1 MRKLAAIMFTDIVGF
16 TALMGE
22 DEGQA
27 LGVLQQ
33 NREFQKEQ
41 IGKHNGEWLKE
52 MGDGTLSSFSSAVD
66 AVNCARAIQVGLR
79 DDPDL
84 TLRIG
89 IHVGDVVF
97 EEGDIFGDGVNVA
110 SRIEPLAEPGGICL
124 SGRVYE
130 DIRNKPDVEA
140 VLLGEKRLKNV
151 KHPLKV
157 YALKGE
163 GLPVPDVDQFVTPPA
178 DELQSIAV
186 LPLVNLTGNADE
198 EWFADGMTEALITSL
213 ARISALKVISRTSV
227 MPYKGS
233 SKSLPQIAAELG
245 VKTVLEGSVLKA
257 GTRVRITAQLI
268 EAQTDRHL
276 WAEEYDRDLTDIL
289 ALHSEVSQAIAKEVN
304 ASLTP
309 EEEAGLKDAKPV
321 HPEAYQLYLRGL
333 QKMNLWEEQG
343 LRIGIDYHRRV
354 LEIDPGYAP
363 AWAELANCY
372 TKLCL
377 FGYNSPQ
384 DSHPKAKEAAL
395 KALELDPTLGDA
407 HAALGAI
414 KMHFEWDWGSLEE
427 HFRQSRRLIPN
438 GINALL
444 WENQWLI
451 VTGRFD
457 EGIEVAQRA
466 AELDP
471 LMGPSHLM
479 LGWSYFMARR
489 YDEAAEAYKKT
500 IELNPAF
507 AYGYAELSWVNFQK
521 RQLLRALLNA
531 RKALKLGNSQIVL
544 GTLGGGYGRVGFK
557 GKARK
562 LLARMTD
569 TYQTTWIDPLF
580 AAVIHMGLGDHDEAF
595 SWLERGVEER
605 SPNMVHLKHNVLAD
619 PIRDDPQF
627 KSILKSI
634 GLD

>member
-27 LGVLQQ
+27 LRVLQK
-33 NREFQKEQ
+33 NREFLKEQ
-41 IGKHNGEWLKE
+41 IRKHNGEWLKE
-52 MGDGTLSSFSSAVD
+52 MGDGTLSSFGSAVD
-66 AVNCARAIQVGLR
+66 AVSCARAIQDSLR
-79 DDPDL
+79 DDNEL

-124 SGRVYE
+124 SGRVYD

-140 VLLGEKRLKNV
+140 VLLGEKQLKNV

-157 YALKGE
+157 YALTGD
-163 GLPVPDVDQFVTPPA
+163 GLPVPAVEQLADPA
-178 DELQSIAV
+178 DDELQSIAV
-186 LPLVNLTGNADE
+186 LPLANLTGNADE
-198 EWFADGMTEALITSL
+198 DWFAEGMTEALITSL

-227 MPYKGS
+227 MPYKDS
-233 SKSLPQIAAELG
+233 TKSLPQIAAELG

-289 ALHSEVSQAIAKEVN
+289 ALNSEVSQAIAKEVN

-309 EEEAGLKDAKPV
+309 EEEAGLRDAKPV

-333 QKMNLWEEQG
+333 QKMSLWEEKG
-343 LRIGIDYHRRV
+343 LRIGVDYHQRV
-354 LEIDPGYAP
+354 LEIDPSYAP

-377 FGYNSPQ
+377 FGYSSPQ

-444 WENQWLI
+444 WELQWLI

-457 EGIEVAQRA
+457 EGIEVGQRA

-471 LMGPSHLM
+471 MMAPSHLM

-489 YDEAAEAYKKT
+489 YDEAAEAYQKT
-500 IELNPAF
+500 IRLNSSF

-521 RQLLRALLNA
+521 RQFLRALLNT
-531 RKALKLGNSQIVL
+531 RKALKLGDSQIIL
-544 GTLGGGYGRVGFK
+544 GTLGGGFGRTGFK
-557 GKARK
+557 RKARK
-562 LLARMTD
+562 LLARMRD
-569 TYQTTWIDPLF
+569 TYQSTWIDPLF
-580 AAVIHMGLGDHDEAF
+580 TATVHLGLGDLDEALR
-595 SWLERGVEER
+595 WMEKGVEER
-605 SPNMVHLKHNVLAD
+605 SPNMVHVKHNVLAD
-619 PIRDDPQF
+619 PIRDDPRF
-627 KSILKSI
+627 KAILASI
-634 GLD
+634 GMD

>member
-1 MRKLAAIMFTDIVGF
+1 
-16 TALMGE
+16 MGE

-27 LGVLQQ
+27 LRVLQK
-33 NREFQKEQ
+33 NREFLKEQ

-52 MGDGTLSSFSSAVD
+52 MGDGTLSSFGSAVD
-66 AVNCARAIQVGLR
+66 AVSCARAIQGSLG
-79 DDPDL
+79 DDVEL

-97 EEGDIFGDGVNVA
+97 EGGDIFGDGVNVA

-140 VLLGEKRLKNV
+140 VLLGEKQFKNV
-151 KHPLKV
+151 KHSLKV

-163 GLPVPDVDQFVTPPA
+163 GLPVPAVDRDVPPTD
-178 DELQSIAV
+178 DELRSIAV
-186 LPLVNLTGNADE
+186 LPLANLTGSGEE

-233 SKSLPQIAAELG
+233 TKSLPQIAAELG

-268 EAQTDRHL
+268 EARTDRHL

-333 QKMNLWEEQG
+333 QKMNLWEKQG
-343 LRIGIDYHRRV
+343 LRIGIDYHQRV
-354 LEIDPGYAP
+354 LEIDPSYAP

-377 FGYNSPQ
+377 FGYDAPQ

-395 KALELDPTLGDA
+395 KALELDPNLGDA

-444 WENQWLI
+444 WELQWLI

-489 YDEAAEAYKKT
+489 YDEAEQVFKRT
-500 IELNPAF
+500 IKLNPEF
-507 AYGYAELSWVNFQK
+507 AYGHLELSWVYFQNRK
-521 RQLLRALLNA
+521 IIRSLLSAQ
-531 RKALKLGNSQIVL
+531 KALRLGDSQIVL
-544 GTLGGGYGRVGFK
+544 GTLGGGFGRVGLK
-557 GKARK
+557 RKARK
-562 LLARMTD
+562 VQEKLTEA
-569 TYQTTWIDPLF
+569 YQATWIDPLF
-580 AAVIHMGLGDHDEAF
+580 MALIHLGLGDYDEAF
-595 SWLERGVEER
+595 SWLEKGVEQR
-605 SPNMVHLKHNVLAD
+605 SPNMVHLKYNMLAD
-619 PIRDDPQF
+619 PIRDDPRF
-627 KSILKSI
+627 DAILKSI

>member
-16 TALMGE
+16 TSLMGE
-22 DEGQA
+22 DENRA
-27 LGVLQQ
+27 LALLQK
-33 NREFQKEQ
+33 NREFQKAR
-41 IGKHNGEWLKE
+41 IGEHNGEWLKE
-52 MGDGTLSSFSSAVD
+52 MGDGTLSSFGSAVE
-66 AVNCARAIQVGLR
+66 AVNCARAIQIGLR

-110 SRIEPLAEPGGICL
+110 SRIEPLAKPGGICL
-124 SGRVYE
+124 SGRVYD
-130 DIRNKPDVEA
+130 DIRNKPDVDA
-140 VLLGEKRLKNV
+140 VLLGEKQLKNV
-151 KHPLKV
+151 KHPVKV

-163 GLPVPDVDQFVTPPA
+163 GLPVPEVESVAAPVD
-178 DELQSIAV
+178 DLQSIAV
-186 LPLVNLTGNADE
+186 LPLVNLTGSSED

-233 SKSLPQIAAELG
+233 VKSLPQIAAELG

-257 GTRVRITAQLI
+257 GTQVRITAQLI
-268 EAQTDRHL
+268 EASTDRHL
-276 WAEEYDRDLTDIL
+276 WADEYDRDLTDIL
-289 ALHSEVSQAIAKEVN
+289 ALHSEVSQAIAREVN

-309 EEEAGLKDAKPV
+309 EEEAGLRETKPV

-333 QKMNLWEEQG
+333 QKMSLWEERG
-343 LRIGIDYHRRV
+343 LNIGVDYHKRV

-372 TKLCL
+372 TKLSL
-377 FGYNSPQ
+377 FGYASPQ
-384 DSHPKAKEAAL
+384 ESHPRAKEAVL
-395 KALELDPTLGDA
+395 KALELDPNLGDA

-457 EGIEVAQRA
+457 EGIEVAKRA

-471 LMGPSHLM
+471 LEATSHLM

-489 YDEAAEAYKKT
+489 YDEAVPIFKKT
-500 IELNPAF
+500 IALNPKF
-507 AYGYAELSWVNFQK
+507 AYGHLELTWTYFQR
-521 RQLLRALLNA
+521 RQLIHGALSA
-531 RKALKLGNSQIVL
+531 RKALKLGNSQILL
-544 GTLGGGYGRVGFK
+544 GTLGGGYGRVGLRR
-557 GKARK
+557 KARK
-562 LLARMTD
+562 LLAKLINI
-569 TYQTTWIDPLF
+569 YQATWIDPLF
-580 AAVIHMGLGDHDEAF
+580 VATIHLGLGDHEEAF
-595 SWLERGVEER
+595 RWLERGVEQR
-605 SPNMVHLKHNVLAD
+605 SPNMVHLRHNVLAD
-619 PIRDDPQF
+619 PARDDPRF
-627 KSILKSI
+627 DAILADI